1 LAIFYNPRIV
11 TDGLV
16 LALDAAN
23 IKSYPGSG
31 TTWTDISGSGNNGT
45 GVLPIYNTS
54 DNYGLVKDTGTRTD
68 SLSSSLQLCIPC
80 GAQSGLDLND
90 LSVTGRSSSL
100 QTVTNNG
107 VVNTLST
114 SKFYGG
120 TGDFSGSATQW
131 ASVPNDGR
139 FNLASRQ
146 YTTIEFWYR
155 CDSTGGNKG
164 VLATG
169 SYGSNGWEIYV
180 EANGG
185 CNLVVWDGSTG
196 IVDVRTGA
204 ATFGVWH
211 HCAFIIDY
219 TAGTKT
225 VTPYLDGVTSG
236 STSTTTAFPNG
247 SANLYIG
254 RRNTWATA
262 DSGTLYLQDIRIYS
276 AAKYTS
282 NFTPFF
288 TTLKTGTLANAQTYS
303 RANGGS
309 IVFNGTSQ
317 YVQLSPQNIKS
328 VDFSVEL
335 WFYATKAVSSDQIL
349 YTTYNLPSGAQS
361 QTLIL
366 NISSSGKLNCSNG
379 NGQGAFGSTTTF
391 STNTWYHVVATY
403 TASSSTQTT
412 YINGNFEASGVGA
425 ITSEASSNF
434 IGGSPGDNNIGSLWF
449 GGRISAVKVYRTRA
463 LSAAE
468 VKQNYNALSGRLTYP
483 PTFTPGLSG
492 KFFNGTWTSTIAT
505 GNIGTL
511 PLTTT
516 NDSSNVTGTTGLPSA
531 AHRFGV
537 NLWPSIAYGDSI
549 GDNYGFI
556 AIGYFTPPTTGTYT
570 IFTSS
575 DDGSGVWIGDLALPG
590 QTRTS
595 GNATLNN
602 SMGAGQANTERSATI
617 ALTAGVRYPIRIV
630 HEEATGGDNLTFSW
644 SGPGISKTTDL
655 LTYFTTITENG
666 QPIGDYL

>member
-1 LAIFYNPRIV
+1 MGIQYNPRIV

-16 LALDAAN
+16 LALDAGN
-23 IKSYPGSG
+23 IKSYNTGISTTAWFDMTGGGS
-31 TTWTDISGSGNNGT
+31 SGT

-68 SLSSSLQLCIPC
+68 SLASSLQLCIPC
-80 GAQSGLDLND
+80 GSQSGLDLND

-107 VVNTLST
+107 VVNTTAT

-155 CDSTGGNKG
+155 CDSTGGSKG
-164 VLATG
+164 ILATG
-169 SYGSNGWEIYV
+169 SYASNGWEIYV
-180 EANGG
+180 ESNGG
-185 CNLVVWDGSTG
+185 CNLVVWAGTTG

-211 HCAFIIDY
+211 HCVFIIDY

-225 VTPYLDGVTSG
+225 VTPYLDGVSSG

-254 RRNTWATA
+254 RRNTWAGA
-262 DSGTLYLQDIRIYS
+262 DSGTLYLQDIRVYS
-276 AAKYTS
+276 AVKYSS
-282 NFTPFF
+282 NFTTFF
-288 TTLKTGTLANAQTYS
+288 TTLKTGTLTNAPTYS
-303 RANGGS
+303 RRNGGS

-317 YVQLSPQNIKS
+317 YVKLSPQNIKS
-328 VDFSVEL
+328 VNFSVEL
-335 WFYATKAVSSDQIL
+335 WFYATKAVSSTQIL
-349 YTTYNLPSGAQS
+349 YTSYNLPGGAQA
-361 QTLIL
+361 QTFLLQIDG
-366 NISSSGKLNCSNG
+366 SKLYSSNG
-379 NGQGAFGSTTTF
+379 NGAGAFPSITTL

-403 TASSSTQTT
+403 TASNTTQRL
-412 YINGNFEASGVGA
+412 YVNGNLEVSGVGA

-434 IGGSPGDNNIGSLWF
+434 IGGSPGDNNAGSQWF

-468 VKQNYNALSGRLTYP
+468 VSQNFNALSGRLTYP
-483 PTFTPGLSG
+483 PTFTPGLAG
-492 KFFNGTWTSTIAT
+492 KFFNGDWRSTIST

-531 AHRFGV
+531 AHRYGV
-537 NLWPSIAYGDSI
+537 NLWPYITYSSLGDY
-549 GDNYGFI
+549 YGFI

-570 IFTSS
+570 IYTSS
-575 DDGSGVWIGDLALPG
+575 DDSSGVWIGDLALTG
-590 QTRTS
+590 ATRTS
-595 GNATLNN
+595 GNATLSNGLG
-602 SMGAGQANTERSATI
+602 SAQANTERSATI
-617 ALTAGVRYPIRIV
+617 SLTAGVRYPIRIV
-630 HEEATGGDNLTFSW
+630 HEESNGGDNLTFSW
-644 SGPGISKTTDL
+644 DGPSISKTTDL